1 MRRCCR
7 SDLWLNSLLSSM
19 RVVSFL
25 PQGSRANGREGHG
38 AAAIFNHLLLQL
50 QLLVR
55 LLVLVCVLLL
65 LRNCGIM
72 FTTALVS
79 HELLFGS
86 RGEALLLVLLH
97 LLLLLLLLHH
107 CDALVLGFGRVDHGR
122 LLFITKLATVA
133 KLLHGL
139 LVTSG
144 VVHNGRLF
152 FGLKRS
158 IIRTVMLK
166 NGSFLR

>member
-1 MRRCCR
+1 M
-7 SDLWLNSLLSSM
+7 
-19 RVVSFL
+19 
-25 PQGSRANGREGHG
+25 
-38 AAAIFNHLLLQL
+38 
-50 QLLVR
+50 
-55 LLVLVCVLLL
+55 
-65 LRNCGIM
+65 
-72 FTTALVS
+72 
-79 HELLFGS
+79 
-86 RGEALLLVLLH
+86 LLVLLH

-107 CDALVLGFGRVDHGR
+107 CDALMLGFGRVYHSR

-139 LVTSG
+139 LVTS
-144 VVHNGRLF
+144 VVIVHNGRLF